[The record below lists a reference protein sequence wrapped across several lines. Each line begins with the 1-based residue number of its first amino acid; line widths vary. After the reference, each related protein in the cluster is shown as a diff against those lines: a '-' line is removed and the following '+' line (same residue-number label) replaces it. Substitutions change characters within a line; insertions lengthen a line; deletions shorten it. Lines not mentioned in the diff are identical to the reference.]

1 MCGNF
6 FGFVFLF
13 PSDAGF
19 EASAA
24 AEGYPSG
31 PISNPKHCNYYYY
44 VITFVVRK
52 CVFLKYPGNRTV
64 SDLRAHATG
73 LDNKSEPRSPAPVVL
88 GWYMA
93 LNVLA
98 PTLIWVINMAIVA
111 LTQM

>member
-1 MCGNF
+1 MQRLLCSEVCGNF

-31 PISNPKHCNYYYY
+31 PISIPKHCNYYYY

-52 CVFLKYPGNRTV
+52 CVFLKYPGNRTF
-64 SDLRAHATG
+64 SDLKARVED
-73 LDNKSEPRSPAPVVL
+73 LDNEFQPWCL
-88 GWYMA
+88 
-93 LNVLA
+93 
-98 PTLIWVINMAIVA
+98 PTHGPWLVCVPP
-111 LTQM
+111 